1 MDFHM
6 IWKVAA
12 CFADPIVSSHRSNS
26 PYTTDSWRF
35 FAGLLEPKMALL
47 EVAFDPAN
55 FPDTRRKLRLYPD
68 QIPAVKS

>member
-1 MDFHM
+1 
-6 IWKVAA
+6 
-12 CFADPIVSSHRSNS
+12 
-26 PYTTDSWRF
+26 
-35 FAGLLEPKMALL
+35 MALL